1 MIPSVGEC
9 EASMEREEQDQPDST
24 TCDKEDLAM
33 GGQDKANGGQIQ
45 LLTNQKQQ
53 IISNLVIWQ
62 EEHASYYAEELSA
75 ITPFPSDDD
84 PMYSVKSALHI
95 VEITSLTVRLIA
107 EFCRRVPGFDTI
119 SREDQTIM
127 TKACSTEIYLLWT
140 SRRYDMETD
149 STTTPYNERFTRE
162 DYRRSP
168 AGNSV
173 DLLFDFYRT
182 MNILKVDDA
191 EYALLAAIL
200 IFSERPSLLEPEKV
214 EKQQEFY
221 IEILKSYIAT
231 SRPDDEDYFS
241 KLHSLL
247 PEIRILGEMKTELR
261 SL

>member
-1 MIPSVGEC
+1 MSSEFVASVGEC

-127 TKACSTEIYLLWT
+127 TKSGPVYSSQRKWRNNKNSTLKSSNPTLPPADQMTRTIFQ
-140 SRRYDMETD
+140 SF
-149 STTTPYNERFTRE
+149 TPYC
-162 DYRRSP
+162 P
-168 AGNSV
+168 
-173 DLLFDFYRT
+173 
-182 MNILKVDDA
+182 K
-191 EYALLAAIL
+191 YAFLA
-200 IFSERPSLLEPEKV
+200 K
-214 EKQQEFY
+214 
-221 IEILKSYIAT
+221 
-231 SRPDDEDYFS
+231 
-241 KLHSLL
+241 
-247 PEIRILGEMKTELR
+247 
-261 SL
+261 